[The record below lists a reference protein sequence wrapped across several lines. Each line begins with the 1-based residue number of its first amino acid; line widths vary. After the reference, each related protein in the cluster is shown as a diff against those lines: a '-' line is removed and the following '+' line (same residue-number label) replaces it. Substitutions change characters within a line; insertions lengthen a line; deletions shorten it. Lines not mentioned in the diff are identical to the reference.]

1 MQPVYWLLLFI
12 LLLIIEVATL
22 GLTTIWFAAGSLF
35 AFLANILG
43 AGLWV
48 QIGLFL
54 AVSILLLVLTRPM
67 ALKYFNNNRQ
77 STNAESVIGRQ
88 GIVLETIDT
97 LNGKGLVAVDG
108 ENWSARTEDPEGQIP
123 KHTII
128 SVEGIQGVKLIVKEK
143 EDKTSWE

>member
-1 MQPVYWLLLFI
+1 MQHVYWLLLFI

-88 GIVLETIDT
+88 GVVLETIDT

-108 ENWSARTEDPEGQIP
+108 ENWSARTEAPVGLIP